1 MHPLL
6 ETTSQSILS
15 KLFKCYLH
23 KILKIVRHVKKIFSQ
38 RHLFKDKNSFSLIF
52 IPKTCS
58 LITLFYNCLLTRLG
72 LPPDCTPMNV
82 DSTILNFI

>member
-23 KILKIVRHVKKIFSQ
+23 KILKIGMLKKYF
-38 RHLFKDKNSFSLIF
+38 LKDISLKI
-52 IPKTCS
+52 KTHS
-58 LITLFYNCLLTRLG
+58 L
-72 LPPDCTPMNV
+72 
-82 DSTILNFI
+82 

>member
-23 KILKIVRHVKKIFSQ
+23 KILKIVRHVKKIF
-38 RHLFKDKNSFSLIF
+38 LKNISLKI
-52 IPKTCS
+52 KTHS
-58 LITLFYNCLLTRLG
+58 L
-72 LPPDCTPMNV
+72 
-82 DSTILNFI
+82 